1 MEQRKRQILPPRRE
15 LEPRKQIDSLRV
27 GVPKRAQVADDRS
40 WRRGSHLKIDRPA
53 DKKSSPG
60 RPMNSGARPGLS
72 IRSRSRT
79 TGKEATE

>member
-1 MEQRKRQILPPRRE
+1 MEQPKRPILSPGRQ
-15 LEPRKQIDSLRV
+15 LEPREQIDSLRV
-27 GVPKRAQVADDRS
+27 GVPERAQVADDRS
-40 WRRGSHLKIDRPA
+40 LRGGSHLKIDRPA

-60 RPMNSGARPGLS
+60 RPMISGTRPGLS